1 MGVGVKDVRCSVDRF
16 GCARSA
22 ANGYECMSG
31 YRLFKQMGINK
42 QLQANLFTPK
52 TSMCVR
58 ACPYDWAKV
67 CAHSRSV
74 QININRCGN
83 TQLCGVYTSGDRVD
97 NKLFTHRIMKG
108 RLTCRN
114 QTSSRKRTTGVWTD
128 TFTARARCT
137 IRAQRCVHTS
147 FVPFITAA
155 RARARTGA
163 IYGCGLNQ

>member
-1 MGVGVKDVRCSVDRF
+1 LDAHGRLQIDMSVCLVIDYLNKWGLTNSCRRICLPRRQACV
-16 GCARSA
+16 CAPA
-22 ANGYECMSG
+22 
-31 YRLFKQMGINK
+31 
-42 QLQANLFTPK
+42 
-52 TSMCVR
+52 
-58 ACPYDWAKV
+58 PYDWAKV

-128 TFTARARCT
+128 TFTARTVYNSCSKM
-137 IRAQRCVHTS
+137 RAHEFRSVYHRR
-147 FVPFITAA
+147 A